1 MSRKD
6 HRVVAGAGGWRSIFS
21 RGRTHSLKG
30 AGYKPPPGTFQQ
42 YHSAQGMIDVF
53 SITIQFEDL
62 VTSKICCHYRRQRK
76 VMFSQVSVILS
87 SEGGGIQVLSRG

>member
-6 HRVVAGAGGWRSIFS
+6 HKVVPGAGGWRSIFS

-42 YHSAQGMIDVF
+42 YHSAQGMIDV
-53 SITIQFEDL
+53 SALQDNLKT
-62 VTSKICCHYRRQRK
+62 C
-76 VMFSQVSVILS
+76 
-87 SEGGGIQVLSRG
+87 

>member
-6 HRVVAGAGGWRSIFS
+6 QKAAGVPGGWRSIFS

-42 YHSAQGMIDVF
+42 YNSGGKHSYISF
-53 SITIQFEDL
+53 NL
-62 VTSKICCHYRRQRK
+62 C
-76 VMFSQVSVILS
+76 
-87 SEGGGIQVLSRG
+87 